1 LLTRVADAAW
11 WILFEEALSYAS
23 DVGDNRQKRAI
34 SKQLQ
39 PLDSLGSGAAR
50 ATTWESGFAVRGS
63 IGPREAL
70 NPQTPDVRP
79 PRTNE

>member
-1 LLTRVADAAW
+1 M
-11 WILFEEALSYAS
+11 SYPS
-23 DVGDNRQKRAI
+23 GVGDNRRKCSI

-39 PLDSLGSGAAR
+39 PLDSVGSGAAR

-63 IGPREAL
+63 IGPRETL
-70 NPQTPDVRP
+70 NNQTPDVRP